1 MPMSCTYDEAC
12 DHLEAAHAANPAQYG
27 GTYMVHDIIEGEIFE
42 VEITM
47 ASGTARMVWDS

>member
-1 MPMSCTYDEAC
+1 MTSCTYDEAC
-12 DHLEAAHAANPAQYG
+12 DHLKAAHTANPAQYG

-47 ASGTARMVWDS
+47 ESGTARMVWDA